1 MIAARD
7 VARAGSLHWLLVLLL
22 VTGVAPARAS
32 PAIRPTPAWVTPL
45 ELPSQAE
52 TKAIRPGNGL
62 RYVLLDHQVSL
73 AESRPVRFRRIV
85 YDVTGEQGLAEAG
98 RVDMQ
103 FQPDYQDVVL
113 HEVSILRGG
122 KSQSRAGAMRFERLR
137 RETDLDSGIVDGE
150 ETWHGT
156 LPDVRVGDRVDV
168 SYSVIGANPVFAGKY
183 HDDFSA
189 AYGDALG
196 VRRVRILHPAARPLK
211 HRISHR
217 SYRETRRV
225 ADGLAEIAWVARALP
240 AVKVEP
246 DVPAWFDAFGSI
258 ELSEA
263 RDWSEVAAWARPLFA
278 PRFRDE
284 STVRDLIV
292 QLQLSRDD
300 RAGSV
305 ARALAF
311 VQGDIRYTGIEIGV
325 NSHAPKPPEA
335 TLEHRYGDCKDKT
348 LLLIALLAEVGVK
361 AEPVLVN
368 TGIRSGVREV
378 LPSATAFDH
387 VIVRVRD
394 VPDWSFVDPTRD
406 REHGNAESRAPL
418 PFEWGLSVA
427 EGVDSLIAIPRATAT
442 RPEVAVEQVA
452 AKLSL
457 DDSKQGR
464 AGFGIATV
472 YRRGPASAVRADFA
486 DGDTARVGDNYLNY
500 MRDIYT
506 DIEQAAVPRFLDS
519 PQEGF
524 ARVEEGYRIAWSEAD
539 ADESLSLYLFQIS
552 DWTKVPKETRRTQ
565 PMALAGPSWGRQTI
579 GAHLEDG
586 WVIDAENAL
595 IENDHF
601 RFERKVHLVGD
612 TLRIVADWRRKRDFV
627 RPADYTRVRKDLV
640 SVRDLLDYP
649 VRIGGVVA
657 QPQEM
662 RASDV
667 LWPMTAVAFVAGFF
681 AWAWRFRASNAVAG
695 IVFRPRRTA
704 VSLVE
709 RGAGMRTS
717 LALIIVVG
725 VFGSWIDWQT
735 DMSAWVP
742 RLRQPQF
749 WSATFRGLVISI
761 VGIWLTRV
769 GFRVLRRRIA
779 FNDLLRVAGWVL
791 IPIAICLVGA
801 LIAVGGRTSLINADA
816 PGTNALPMLL
826 TFMCVIVLGLGWVL
840 VGTVRAYAGAANA
853 NVGQTIGAML
863 LGPVVVITL
872 LLIATFSGVALLG

>member
-1 MIAARD
+1 MIAATD
-7 VARAGSLHWLLVLLL
+7 VGRAELLHWSLVLLL
-22 VTGVAPARAS
+22 VAGVVPASAS
-32 PAIRPTPAWVTPL
+32 PAVRPTPAWVTPL
-45 ELPSQAE
+45 EMPSRTETQAV
-52 TKAIRPGNGL
+52 RPGDGL

-98 RVDMQ
+98 RIDIP
-103 FQPDYQDVVL
+103 FQPDYQDVLL
-113 HEVSILRGG
+113 HEVSILRDG
-122 KSQSRAGAMRFERLR
+122 KSQSRAGSIRFERLR
-137 RETDLDSGIVDGE
+137 READLDSGIVDGE

-156 LPDVRVGDRVDV
+156 LPDVRVGDRIDA
-168 SYSVIGANPVFAGKY
+168 SYSVTGANPVFAGKY
-183 HDDFSA
+183 HGDFST
-189 AYGDALG
+189 AYGTALG
-196 VRRVRILHPAARPLK
+196 VRRVRILHPEARPLK
-211 HRISHR
+211 HRVSHR
-217 SYRETRRV
+217 SYRETRHV
-225 ADGLAEIAWVARALP
+225 TDGLAEIAWVARALP
-240 AVKVEP
+240 AVKAEP
-246 DVPAWFDAFGSI
+246 DVPAWFNAFGSI

-263 RDWSEVAAWARPLFA
+263 RNWSEVAAWARPLFA

-284 STVRDLIV
+284 SSVRDLV
-292 QLQLSRDD
+292 GQLQLSPDD
-300 RAGSV
+300 RDGSV

-325 NSHAPKPPEA
+325 NSHAPKPPET
-335 TLEHRYGDCKDKT
+335 TLEHRYGDCKDKA
-348 LLLIALLAEVGVK
+348 LLLISLLAEIGVQ

-368 TGIRSGVREV
+368 TRIRSGVREV

-406 REHGNAESRAPL
+406 REHGNAQSRAPL
-418 PFEWGLSVA
+418 PFEWGLGVA
-427 EGVDSLIAIPRATAT
+427 EGVDSLVAIPRATAT

-452 AKLSL
+452 ASLSL
-457 DDSKQGR
+457 DDTRQGR

-486 DGDTARVGDNYLNY
+486 DGDTARVGENYLNY

-524 ARVEEGYRIAWSEAD
+524 ARVEEGYRVAWSEAD
-539 ADESLSLYLFQIS
+539 PDESLSLYLFQIS
-552 DWTKVPKETRRTQ
+552 DWAKVPKETRRTQ
-565 PMALAGPSWGRQTI
+565 PMALGGPSWGRQTI

-595 IENDHF
+595 VENDHF

-612 TLRIVADWRRKRDFV
+612 TLRVVADWRRKRDFV
-627 RPADYTRVRKDLV
+627 RPADYSRVRKDLA

-662 RASDV
+662 RARDV
-667 LWPMTAVAFVAGFF
+667 LWPMAAVALVAAFF

-709 RGAGMRTS
+709 RGAGMGTS
-717 LALIIVVG
+717 VALIVVVG
-725 VFGSWIDWQT
+725 VFGSWIDWET
-735 DMSAWVP
+735 DMSAWLP
-742 RLRQPQF
+742 RLQQPQF
-749 WSATFRGLVISI
+749 WSATLRGLVISI
-761 VGIWLTRV
+761 VGIWLTRI
-769 GFRVLRRRIA
+769 GFRILRRRIA

-791 IPIAICLVGA
+791 IPFAICLVGA
-801 LIAVGGRTSLINADA
+801 LVAVGGQTSLINDEL
-816 PGTNALPMLL
+816 PETSALPMIL
-826 TFMCVIVLGLGWVL
+826 TFLSVILLGLVWVL

-863 LGPVVVITL
+863 LGPVFVITL
-872 LLIATFSGVALLG
+872 LLIATFSGVALFG